1 MSSAS
6 YINSRVSHPISSV
19 NIRNLVET
27 LKGSIKTNSNGRRVL
42 NLYKVFQ
49 FKSGTAFILKK
60 KLFKGNNNKS
70 DEIDGET
77 EFKRKIKLITLRS
90 DKSKDGI
97 KVEIYQYPI
106 IKYLGEENIEPT
118 GRMVNGR
125 RIYSQEQSHI
135 EIPKFTPDFYDIV
148 EIYKSKPLVIFDET
162 YYNYLLTNKEG
173 TIMYYIKDIKD
184 LYEKLKKI
192 LHIDVINIVDVVR
205 SSSSSSLSKSS
216 GGFLDIKKVKL
227 LKSYN

>member
-19 NIRNLVET
+19 NIKTLVET
-27 LKGSIKTNSNGRRVL
+27 LKGSIKKDSNGRRIL

-60 KLFKGNNNKS
+60 KLFKGNNNNS
-70 DEIDGET
+70 DEIDGHT
-77 EFKRKIKLITLRS
+77 EFKRNIKLITLTS

-97 KVEIYQYPI
+97 KVEIYQYPK
-106 IKYLGEENIEPT
+106 IKYHGDEHIEPT
-118 GRMVNGR
+118 ERMVDGR
-125 RIYSQEQSHI
+125 RVALEEQSHI
-135 EIPKFTPDFYDIV
+135 EIPRYTPDFKDEV
-148 EIYKSKPLVIFDET
+148 EIYKSKPLIVFDET

-173 TIMYYIKDIKD
+173 TIMYYIKDIKGLD
-184 LYEKLKKI
+184 EKLKKI
-192 LHIDVINIVDVVR
+192 LHIDVINIVDVAR

-216 GGFLDIKKVKL
+216 GGFLNIKKVKL

>member
-19 NIRNLVET
+19 NIKNLVKT
-27 LKGSIKTNSNGRRVL
+27 LKGSIKTDSNGRSVL

-60 KLFKGNNNKS
+60 KLFKSNNNKS
-70 DEIDGET
+70 NEIDGET
-77 EFKRKIKLITLRS
+77 EFKKEIKLITLTS
-90 DKSKDGI
+90 DTSKDGI
-97 KVEIYQYPI
+97 KVEIYQYPK
-106 IKYLGEENIEPT
+106 IKYHGEENIEPT
-118 GRMVNGR
+118 ERWVDGR
-125 RIYSQEQSHI
+125 RVALEEQSHI
-135 EIPKFTPDFYDIV
+135 EIPRYTPDFKDEV
-148 EIYKSKPLVIFDET
+148 KIYKSKPLVVFDET

-173 TIMYYIKDIKD
+173 TVMYYMNDITG
-184 LYEKLKKI
+184 LYKKLQKI
-192 LHIDVINIVDVVR
+192 LHIDVINIVDVA

-216 GGFLDIKKVKL
+216 GGFLNMKKVKL